1 METTSPRAQRIQ
13 QFRNLKPGD
22 ERVLGRLVADRQDP
36 NKGKLKHPD
45 LSAISSVVK
54 RTLREATDLRNIF
67 QVMPDL
73 NLARDILVSAVV
85 APGDLAT
92 TSLVMSNG
100 LPGQDTPLTAQL
112 TDLLYNFHVTEQQ
125 IEKKVSGW
133 VDDALIAS
141 GAHPIL
147 ILPEAS
153 LDRMITGVDSASME
167 SVASFGGEWEGS
179 WFKSKGIFGV
189 SLPTVDKIQY
199 ASFEST
205 RNRLRSADMA
215 EYHTI
220 KFECKTAKKVE
231 DKRVS
236 LPFRVTDNLAALRM
250 PAVQG
255 MKRER
260 SLSSAYGSP
269 SFEMLSKRRR
279 TVNEPLNDTLAD
291 GDGKRKPGAKKAKLA
306 EASGNI
312 YSKFFRS
319 PQAVKRSRLEVVPSL
334 RQAGEDTVGHPLVY
348 HLPVES
354 VMPICVPGDE
364 TNHVGYIVLL
374 DANGYPLSY
383 SKRLDFYDDLRRG
396 STGGTDQVGSSSQ
409 VAGELLNMANETLGG
424 GITNASNNVID
435 RLAQLHGEFID
446 HDIVSRIKSGIMGG
460 EVEISHSQNVDRLL
474 FARTMKNQQT
484 TMLYVPAELM
494 VYMAYDYNEYGVG
507 KSILEDAKAL
517 AAMRA
522 NLLVA
527 SVMGATRN
535 AIPGKDI
542 NIELDDEDEDPVAAV
557 TYLAN
562 EAISLAYHQF
572 PTSVVSIQG
581 LAEQLQMSG
590 FSVNVTGNSK
600 YPDVKT
606 TITPKESSYVPVDN
620 ELMQNLYTAL
630 IRVFSLTPEMLDGA
644 NSPEFATTIVRNS
657 LLLLKRV
664 MVLQGMTNPMI
675 TSYVRTFTYNSG
687 PLVEQMLDIIE
698 ENEKFVPEEFKEEPI
713 EYLKAFINAFMVKL
727 PAPET
732 DSLEKQIEMYK
743 AYSDVLDT
751 VLPAFISEEYFHG
764 YTNDLVR
771 EAVPTMVAS
780 IKGIELRR
788 WMREKGLFRELDI
801 FVNTEEGSPMMNLT
815 KEMQAHVS
823 AVFAASGDYIKL
835 VAEDAYKKRKAD
847 ERLKKLDQKVK
858 DAMAGT
864 GAEDDAEQTPDFSG
878 DVPTVPGDEAAGNG
892 DDEFMDDFDNDPDNT
907 NAGKDDKPEDE
918 PTEGENKPA
927 ETESEPNEGKGEGE
941 EDAGD
946 NTGSDIGDLPKI

>member
-1 METTSPRAQRIQ
+1 MEKENPRAARIQ

-22 ERVLGRLVADRQDP
+22 ERILNRLVVDRQDP
-36 NKGKLKHPD
+36 NKGQLKYPD
-45 LSAISSVVK
+45 LSAIGNVVK

-100 LPGQDTPLTAQL
+100 LPGQDTPLTAMMV
-112 TDLLYNFHVTEQQ
+112 DHLYNFHVTQEHLEQ
-125 IEKKVSGW
+125 KVHGW
-133 VDDALIAS
+133 VDDALISS

-147 ILPEAS
+147 IMPEAS

-167 SVASFGGEWEGS
+167 SVASFAGEWEKG
-179 WFKSKGIFGV
+179 WFKSKGIFGISV
-189 SLPTVDKIQY
+189 SGVDKEHY
-199 ASFEST
+199 VSFESAK
-205 RNRLRSADMA
+205 NHLSGKDMA

-220 KFECKTAKKVE
+220 KFECKNTAKKPA
-231 DKRVS
+231 DKMVK
-236 LPFRVTDNLAALRM
+236 LPFVVTDNLSALRM

-260 SLSSAYGSP
+260 ALSATYGSP
-269 SFEMLSKRRR
+269 SFEMLDRRR
-279 TVNEPLNDTLAD
+279 RVNEQLNTAYQNTDN
-291 GDGKRKPGAKKAKLA
+291 GPGKKGGKEEKLK
-306 EASGNI
+306 EASANI

-319 PQAVKRSRLEVVPSL
+319 PQAVKRSRLEVVPTL

-364 TNHVGYIVLL
+364 TNHVGYIILL
-374 DANGYPLSY
+374 DNNGYPLSY
-383 SKRLDFYDDLRRG
+383 SKRLDFYDDMRRG
-396 STGGTDQVGSSSQ
+396 ASGGADAVGSGSQ
-409 VAGELLNMANETLGG
+409 VSGELLNMANETINGSISG
-424 GITNASNNVID
+424 ASNQVID

-446 HDIVSRIKSGIMGG
+446 HDIVARIKAGIMGG
-460 EVEISHSQNVDRLL
+460 EVEISHSQNIDRLL

-494 VYMAYDYNEYGVG
+494 IYMAYDYNEYGVG
-507 KSILEDAKAL
+507 KSILEDAKSL

-542 NIELDDEDEDPVAAV
+542 NIELDDEDEDPVQAV
-557 TYLAN
+557 SYLVN

-572 PTSVVSIQG
+572 PTSVVSVQG
-581 LAEQLQMSG
+581 LAEQLQLAG

-606 TITPKESSYVPVDN
+606 SITAKESSYQPVDN
-620 ELMQNLYTAL
+620 QLMDSLYSSL

-664 MVLQGMTNPMI
+664 MVLQHLTNPQI
-675 TSYVRTFTYNSG
+675 TQYVRTFTYNSG
-687 PLVEQMLDIIE
+687 PLVDELITMIE
-698 ENEKFVPEEFKEEPI
+698 ENEKYLPEEFKEDAVG
-713 EYLKAFINAFMVKL
+713 YLKAFINALMVKL

-743 AYSDVLDT
+743 AYSEVLDT
-751 VLPAFISEEYFHG
+751 VLPAFLSEEQLHG

-771 EAVPTMVAS
+771 EALPTVIAS
-780 IKGIELRR
+780 LKALELRR
-788 WMREKGLFRELDI
+788 WMREKGLFRDLDI
-801 FVNTEEGSPMMNLT
+801 FVNTEEGSPLMNLT
-815 KEMQAHVS
+815 KEMKSHV
-823 AVFAASGDYIKL
+823 AGVFAAAGDYIKL

-847 ERLKKLDQKVK
+847 ERLKKLDAKVK
-858 DAMAGT
+858 DAMAG
-864 GAEDDAEQTPDFSG
+864 GGEEDQEVTPDFSG
-878 DVPTVPGDEAAGNG
+878 EVPSVGGEQPDEPQS
-892 DDEFMDDFDNDPDNT
+892 DDDFMDDFDKNPDDDPDVEET
-907 NAGKDDKPEDE
+907 KETTEEDTATTEEKPEDE
-918 PTEGENKPA
+918 GDSK
-927 ETESEPNEGKGEGE
+927 KKDGE
-941 EDAGD
+941 EEDD
-946 NTGSDIGDLPKI
+946 FPTI